1 MALKNLVVDQEIM
14 EEETIE
20 QIVSPYVGYDPKQKS
35 VILLGDESSKLNIPQ
50 KITLYLLAL
59 KGWRFIEGGKDIP
72 QEATPK
78 VISEVLGEN
87 SSTIRNHLQV
97 LRREGVIYKT
107 SSRAY
112 TILPQSV
119 YKIKKI
125 LKIGS

>member
-1 MALKNLVVDQEIM
+1 MALKNLVVDLETI

-20 QIVSPYVGYDPKQKS
+20 QIVSPYIRYDPKQKS
-35 VILLGDESSKLNIPQ
+35 AILLGDESSRLNIPQ

-78 VISEVLGEN
+78 AISEVIGEN
-87 SSTIRNHLQV
+87 GSTVRNHLQV

-107 SSRAY
+107 ISGAY

-125 LKIGS
+125 LKINS